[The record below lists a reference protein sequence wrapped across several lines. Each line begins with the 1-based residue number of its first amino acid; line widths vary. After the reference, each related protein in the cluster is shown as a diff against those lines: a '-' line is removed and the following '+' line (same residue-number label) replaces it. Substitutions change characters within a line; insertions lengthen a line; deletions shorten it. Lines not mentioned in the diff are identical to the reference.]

1 VVDPARIIALI
12 AAINQFST
20 LQAEKKRVMGIVR
33 IESEALLGLR
43 FGNAFSHVLN
53 DASTKGNFPCREYA
67 IAMNGRVPHTNVRIC
82 K

>member
-1 VVDPARIIALI
+1 
-12 AAINQFST
+12 
-20 LQAEKKRVMGIVR
+20 MGIVR